1 MKIIVGFLEGAAISF
16 AVNMFSNLVWDKKIA
31 EEDKKIR
38 KEIQE
43 IIKNFNRKYD
53 DTELDTL
60 AFQTV
65 LELDEVKSEIYKKIF
80 KGYKK
85 DTRSLLEFK
94 INVSQTAINKV
105 EEYYQAKERSP
116 IKNKF
121 IFEEYF
127 SNLIDILVE
136 IRENLLSTSESV
148 QVSILNE
155 KINTSTDVL
164 KQEIGIVNRQ
174 LDAMQEDNVFA
185 EERIESIQNAIGLYE
200 LEEAAS
206 LIESTLEFQAS
217 LSKNQREVTYYQRAR
232 IHIINFN
239 LTKLEE
245 IKKAISRI
253 NKESKYLS
261 EIDFYIACQ
270 MNNQRLL
277 ESTLQSFES
286 KNYSVERILLKKQYF
301 NICNRDYEKVFDVL
315 TENGE
320 VKKDLKEIPET
331 YAYLGMILLEREE
344 YLEAENF
351 FDRAYELSNSIV
363 YKYNA
368 LLSKGNFL
376 SHQYMEKRGIVE
388 FPPEDYQEVTEKLK
402 EFTNITNTLPHED
415 KINYWILFINLNLIF
430 DEKSALK
437 ELENIPPSFNGEV
450 LIESLKAD
458 VLLKNGRYSEA
469 KDKLLN
475 CCDESLVNIGNLFSI
490 FSAEGEWNEILNR
503 FCQISDLDI
512 KSNPIINLLYLNAE
526 TKLKGIEKTR
536 EAIEDLIKNYPND
549 ISLYPTTL
557 RIGLEYNV
565 LFLIDEVYQG
575 VINNISHINDDLL
588 GMLSEFF
595 VTYGFK
601 DKGRNIL
608 ESRVIKN
615 ENLLLLFIKTFNQA
629 DKDNDLVIL
638 RKQLKLFREQGSN
651 LKLLFESIIKLDF
664 ELQDIKS
671 DFFANLE
678 EYRKL
683 FGINKFYSRFLIAAN
698 ISIDNIQA
706 FKTEVS
712 CLEDAAVPQ
721 DLQLISRLRA
731 HQNSFEEAE
740 KIAVKALYLLK
751 NEIDSDV
758 LKNHVSLY
766 FSHLV
771 YGKTE
776 VNLNKPQVD
785 TVTVMRSEKGIRKIA
800 IHVEDLNWNKAGE
813 EIFGCEN
820 YNQNEEISLILSSL
834 GEVGKRIDIYEEEYE
849 IIEVLRLGIFL
860 FRYCLDEINTNYPDS
875 KFMKVLSTKDS
886 RDLKEQLQESLKENK
901 EKIEKQFELYNFSEN
916 KIGVPI
922 SFISGKD
929 LQRFSDTLIA
939 IFNMPSQPYYAGNPI
954 FHSSQKYV
962 LSLSSLILLN
972 HLNLLKNLEPIFE
985 KFLFVENVE
994 NKVRTVIKELN
1005 NIEENKVG
1013 RLNLTED
1020 NQVYSHMHS
1029 NEELTE
1035 QKKFWINI
1043 LNFLSK
1049 IEKTNVKIEYS
1060 ELHEVMTSV
1069 VFDEEFSAIELSKKS
1084 EYCLVIDDLFLR
1096 KVAHVMFED
1105 IQTNNIVGLL
1115 VAENILRHEELEV
1128 FFNILNEKGYFFTF
1142 DADN

>member
-1 MKIIVGFLEGAAISF
+1 MIVGFLEGAAISF
-16 AVNMFSNLVWDKKIA
+16 AVNMFSNLVWDKKVA
-31 EEDKKIR
+31 QEDKKIR

-65 LELDEVKSEIYKKIF
+65 LELDEVKVELYEKIF

-85 DTRSLLEFK
+85 DASSLPEFK
-94 INVSQTAINKV
+94 KIVSQTAIFKV
-105 EEYYQAKERSP
+105 DEYYQAQDRSP

-121 IFEEYF
+121 VFEEYF
-127 SNLIDILVE
+127 SSLIDILVE
-136 IRENLLSTSESV
+136 IRENLLSTSESA

-155 KINTSTDVL
+155 KINTSTDVF

-185 EERIESIQNAIGLYE
+185 EERIESIQNAIGLYK

-217 LSKNQREVTYYQRAR
+217 LSRNQREVTYYQRAR

-245 IKKAISRI
+245 IKKTISRI
-253 NKESKYLS
+253 NKDSKYLS
-261 EIDFYIACQ
+261 EIDFNIACQ

-301 NICNRDYEKVFDVL
+301 NICKRDFEKVFDVL
-315 TENGE
+315 TENGV

-331 YAYLGMILLEREE
+331 YAYLGMVLLEREE

-351 FDRAYELSNSIV
+351 FDIAYELNNSII
-363 YKYNA
+363 YRYNA

-376 SHQYMEKRGIVE
+376 SHQYMEKRGFIE
-388 FPPEDYQEVTEKLK
+388 FPLEDYQEVTEKLK
-402 EFTNITNTLPHED
+402 EFTNITNTLPPEN

-430 DEKSALK
+430 DEKSALR
-437 ELENIPPSFNGEV
+437 ELENIPPSFDGEF

-469 KDKLLN
+469 KDKLLKYE
-475 CCDESLVNIGNLFSI
+475 DESLVNIGNLFSI
-490 FSAEGEWNEILNR
+490 FSAEEEWDEILNR
-503 FCQISDLDI
+503 FGQISDPVI
-512 KSNPIINLLYLNAE
+512 KNTPIINLLYLNAKTNLE
-526 TKLKGIEKTR
+526 GIEKTKT
-536 EAIEDLIKNYPND
+536 AIEDLIKNYPNE
-549 ISLYPTTL
+549 ISLYPITL
-557 RIGLEYNV
+557 RIGLEYNIP
-565 LFLIDEVYQG
+565 FLIDEVYQG
-575 VINNISHINDDLL
+575 VINNVSNINDHLL

-595 VTYGFK
+595 CTYGFK

-615 ENLLLLFIKTFNQA
+615 ENLLLIFIKTFNQA
-629 DKDNDLVIL
+629 DKDKDLGTL
-638 RKQLKLFREQGSN
+638 RKKLKLFREQGSK
-651 LKLLFESIIKLDF
+651 LKLLFESIIRLDF
-664 ELQDIKS
+664 EFQDIKS
-671 DFFANLE
+671 DSFAILE
-678 EYRKL
+678 EYRNL
-683 FGINKFYSRFLIAAN
+683 FGVNKFYSRFFLAAN
-698 ISIDNIQA
+698 ISIDNIQT
-706 FKTEVS
+706 FKTEIS
-712 CLEDAAVPQ
+712 CLEESAVPQ

-740 KIAVKALYLLK
+740 KIAVKALYLLRNK
-751 NEIDSDV
+751 IDSDV
-758 LKNHVSLY
+758 LKNHVNLY

-771 YGKTE
+771 YRKTE

-785 TVTVMRSEKGIRKIA
+785 TVTIMRSEKGIRKIA
-800 IHVEDLNWNKAGE
+800 IHVDDLDWSKSGE

-820 YNQNEEISLILSSL
+820 YNQNEEISLILLSL
-834 GEVGKRIDIYEEEYE
+834 GEVGERINLYEEEYE
-849 IIEVLRLGIFL
+849 IIEVLKLGTFL

-875 KFMKVLSTKDS
+875 KFMKVLSTKEPKDF
-886 RDLKEQLQESLKENK
+886 KEQLQESLKENK

-916 KIGVPI
+916 NSGVPI

-929 LQRFSDTLIA
+929 LQRFSDTLIG
-939 IFNMPSQPYYAGNPI
+939 IFNMPSQPYYAGNPS
-954 FHSSQKYV
+954 FQRSEKYI

-972 HLNLLKNLEPIFE
+972 HLNYLKKLEPIFE
-985 KFLFVENVE
+985 KFLFVENIE
-994 NKVRTVIKELN
+994 NKVRTVIRELN

-1013 RLNLTED
+1013 RLNLTAD

-1035 QKKFWINI
+1035 QKRFWIDI

-1049 IEKTNVKIEYS
+1049 IEKANVKIEYS
-1060 ELHEVMTSV
+1060 ELYEAMTQA
-1069 VFDEEFSAIELSKKS
+1069 VFDEEFSAIELSKTS
-1084 EYCLVIDDLFLR
+1084 GYCLVMDDLFLR
-1096 KVAHVMFED
+1096 KVAHIMSED
-1105 IQTNNIVGLL
+1105 AQTNNIVGLL
-1115 VAENILRHEELEV
+1115 VAENILRHEEIEG
-1128 FFNILNEKGYFFTF
+1128 FFNNLNEKGYFFTF
-1142 DADN
+1142 NTDN